1 MERFIENPKFPIRE
15 INEKSE
21 KEKGAARPP
30 YWEMVFYWTR
40 KPLIGARGVIAGC
53 LLPYDIDLERFKNA
67 IALNEKTPHRES
79 PKIRNDWKKYFE
91 GKKLLDPFAGFG
103 SIPLEG
109 LRLGLDVTAV
119 ELLPTTYVF
128 LKAVLEY
135 PKKFGKTLIKDV
147 EKWGNWIT
155 ERLKED
161 EDIKEL
167 YDEDIAVY
175 IGTWEIKCPHCGKF
189 TPAIG
194 NYWLARVK
202 DSKGYKRLA
211 YMKPEFN
218 GESVNIKVIDLNAIF
233 GSVENAKVDTKNNTI
248 VFVGDNYIEKV
259 KKAVEKGILKE
270 GDFVI
275 DGNKVVF
282 KVPSANIESRR
293 SQLTCL
299 CCGNIIK
306 YADEEGRHYID
317 RKKGNNE
324 FYVKFALKKYHS
336 GDENYARQ
344 RLLVKVKI
352 KERDLTFEPCIEE
365 DNNKLLIA
373 KQKINELLSNGD
385 VDIPTESVA
394 PWGSKGMGGDIKTI
408 TWGLTTWDKHFNPR
422 QLLTLI
428 KIVKLIR
435 EVGKK
440 VEEEKINEGWDK
452 DKAFEY
458 AEAIATYLS
467 MAMLKYADYSSISTR
482 WNSSLIMANTLS
494 TRGIAMVWNYF
505 EISPFAKW
513 TGSWRQGIEYTI
525 PKSLEYL
532 TDAISPKQKTLT
544 EIIKSN
550 SINIIQGDATSLNLN
565 EKFDI
570 IVTDPPYADDVPY
583 TELSDFYYVW
593 LKRAL
598 SDVENNKLIP
608 RFHKDAFFKKIGKKY
623 KEIKTQ
629 WQEFAKKEVS
639 ENAGRFMNEENKKEL
654 AKKHFENLF
663 SQAFISMRNHLK
675 DDGILV
681 TYYAHTNPESWA
693 NLLEA
698 GWKRAKLT
706 ITRALPLTTESKQ
719 NIVSRGKLSL
729 DTSIIAIWKKKTL
742 KDKTLISTLI
752 PKLREKGRETAE
764 LLIKHGQ
771 HDLDLLYGVMAGI
784 LEEITQYNEIV
795 SPEGKL
801 TTKDILDKYVY
812 PLTIYSIIDA
822 ISKEKEGALKITTK
836 PALFYTT
843 YKILFG
849 SKTLGSG
856 DLILLNI
863 STGIDAKKA
872 VEYNLIKEESK
883 GFVLNSPDLIK
894 ELNEKYLYQFLI
906 EKDINPTNPEIKTS
920 IDILHLLEYYAFA
933 YAIDAFKS
941 KLEEL
946 KSKYP
951 TETEEAI
958 NIAKLINKYY
968 ASVFKEIYAGKKD
981 SEIDKL
987 LQKDKIYEI
996 YLIRRLVRFLE
1007 GKAF

>member
-21 KEKGAARPP
+21 KEKGGARPP
-30 YWEMVFYWTR
+30 HWEMVFYWTR
-40 KPLIGARGVIAGC
+40 KPLIGTRGVIAGS
-53 LLPYDIDLERFKNA
+53 LLPYDIDVERFKNA
-67 IALNEKTPHRES
+67 ICLDEKTPHRFN
-79 PKIRNDWKKYFE
+79 PRIPNDWKKYFE

-119 ELLPTTYVF
+119 ELLPTTYIF
-128 LKAVLEY
+128 LKSVLEY
-135 PKKFGKTLIKDV
+135 PKEFGKSLVKDV

-161 EDIKEL
+161 EDIREL
-167 YDEDIAVY
+167 YEDDVAVY
-175 IGTWEIKCPHCGKF
+175 IGTWEIKCPHCGRW
-189 TPAIG
+189 TPLIG

-202 DSKGYKRLA
+202 NNKKGYKRLA
-211 YMKPEFN
+211 FMRAVKTEDGIDIEVVDVNKIAEENNLKLEDARVDKNKIKIGSLEF
-218 GESVNIKVIDLNAIF
+218 E
-233 GSVENAKVDTKNNTI
+233 
-248 VFVGDNYIEKV
+248 
-259 KKAVEKGILKE
+259 
-270 GDFVI
+270 
-275 DGNKVVF
+275 
-282 KVPSANIESRR
+282 VPNANIESRK
-293 SQLTCL
+293 SQVTCL
-299 CCGNIIK
+299 FCGNLIK
-306 YADEEGRHYID
+306 FADEEGNHYLN
-317 RKKGNNE
+317 KVKGKELE
-324 FYVKFALKKYHS
+324 FYVKFALKKYHE
-336 GDENYARQ
+336 GDERFARQ

-352 KERDLTFEPCIEE
+352 EDGNLIFEKATLE
-365 DNNKLLIA
+365 DNKKLGIA
-373 KQKINELLSNGD
+373 KEKVKKLIESGD
-385 VDIPTESVA
+385 VDVPNENLWNYSASGGGALSIFM
-394 PWGSKGMGGDIKTI
+394 WGFNKFYK
-408 TWGLTTWDKHFNPR
+408 LFNPR
-422 QLLTLI
+422 QLLTLV
-428 KIVKLIR
+428 KITRLIR
-435 EVGKK
+435 EVGKR
-440 VEEEKINEGWDK
+440 VEEKKIREGWSEER
-452 DKAFEY
+452 AFKY
-458 AEAIATYLS
+458 SEAIATYLS
-467 MAMLKYADYSSISTR
+467 IALLKHLDYNTITTL
-482 WNSSLIMANTLS
+482 WNAGSWSLNKVAHTL
-494 TRGIAMVWNYF
+494 TNRGIAMQWNWC
-505 EISPFAKW
+505 EICPILNIPLTYPS
-513 TGSWRQGIEYTI
+513 TLRTTI
-525 PKSLEYL
+525 RGLEYL
-532 TDAISPKQKTLT
+532 TSALSNKPNNLNDFINKVNNNSSN
-544 EIIKSN
+544 IK
-550 SINIIQGDATSLNLN
+550 IIQGDATSLNLG
-565 EKFDI
+565 EQFDI

-608 RFHKDAFFKKIGKKY
+608 RYHKEAFFKKIGKKY

-639 ENAGRFMNEENKKEL
+639 ENAGRFMDLKDKKEI

-663 SQAFISMRNHLK
+663 SQAFISMKNHLK
-675 DDGILV
+675 DDGLLI
-681 TYYAHTNPESWA
+681 TYYAHTNPDSWA
-693 NLLEA
+693 NLLES

-719 NIVSRGKLSL
+719 SIVSRGKLSL
-729 DTSIIAIWKKKTL
+729 DTSIIAVWKKKTL
-742 KDKTLISTLI
+742 KDKALISTLI
-752 PKLREKGRETAE
+752 PKLRDKGRQTAE

-822 ISKEKEGALKITTK
+822 ISKEKEGTLKISSK

-863 STGIDAKKA
+863 STGIDARTA
-872 VEYNLIKEESK
+872 VEYKLIKEENK
-883 GFVLNSPDLIK
+883 GFTLNSPDLIK
-894 ELNEKYLYQFLI
+894 ELNNKNLYQFLI
-906 EKDINPTNPEIKTS
+906 EKGINPINPEIKTS

-933 YAIDAFKS
+933 YPIDAFKS

-946 KSKYP
+946 KNKYP
-951 TETEEAI
+951 TEVDEAT

-968 ASVFKEIYAGKKD
+968 KSVFKEIYAGKKD
-981 SEIDKL
+981 SEIDKI
-987 LQKDKIYEI
+987 LQKNKTYEI

>member
-15 INEKSE
+15 INEKSG

-40 KPLIGARGVIAGC
+40 KPLIGARGVIAGS

-67 IALNEKTPHRES
+67 ICLDEKTPHRVNPRIPS
-79 PKIRNDWKKYFE
+79 DWKKYFE

-119 ELLPTTYVF
+119 ELLPTSNVF

-135 PKKFGKTLIKDV
+135 PKEFGRILVKDV

-161 EDIKEL
+161 EDIREL
-167 YDEDIAVY
+167 YEDDVAVY
-175 IGTWEIKCPHCGKF
+175 IGTWEIKCPHCGKWI
-189 TPAIG
+189 PLIG

-202 DSKGYKRLA
+202 DNKKGYKRLA
-211 YMKPEFN
+211 FMKAVKTED
-218 GESVNIKVIDLNAIF
+218 GIDIEVVDVNKIAKENNL
-233 GSVENAKVDTKNNTI
+233 SLENAKVDKNKI
-248 VFVGDNYIEKV
+248 K
-259 KKAVEKGILKE
+259 
-270 GDFVI
+270 I
-275 DGNKVVF
+275 DKLEF
-282 KVPSANIESRR
+282 EVPNANIESRK
-293 SQLTCL
+293 SQVTCL
-299 CCGNIIK
+299 FCGNLIK
-306 YADEEGRHYID
+306 FADEEGNHYLN
-317 RKKGNNE
+317 KVKGKDLE
-324 FYVKFALKKYHS
+324 FYVKFALKKYHE
-336 GDENYARQ
+336 GDERFARQ

-352 KERDLTFEPCIEE
+352 EDGDLIFEKATLE
-365 DNNKLLIA
+365 DNKKLEIA
-373 KQKINELLSNGD
+373 KEKVKKLIESGD
-385 VDIPTESVA
+385 VDVPNEPIP
-394 PWGSKGMGGDIKTI
+394 PYGNMGG
-408 TWGLTTWDKHFNPR
+408 GGHFLPLNYGMDKWYMLFNPR

-428 KIVKLIR
+428 KITRLIR

-440 VEEEKINEGWDK
+440 VEEEKLKEDWSEE
-452 DKAFEY
+452 KAFKY
-458 AEAIATYLS
+458 SEAIATYLS
-467 MAMLKYADYSSISTR
+467 IALCKFADYNSCVSV
-482 WNSSLIMANTLS
+482 WNQSLIMGHTLNF
-494 TRGIAMVWNYF
+494 RGISMVWNF
-505 EISPFAKW
+505 WESNPFTKW
-513 TGSWRQGIEYTI
+513 TGSWTQGYTYTL

-532 TDAISPKQKTLT
+532 TSALSNKPNNLDDYFNKINNNSSN
-544 EIIKSN
+544 IK
-550 SINIIQGDATSLNLN
+550 IIQGDATSLNLG
-565 EKFDI
+565 EQFDI

-593 LKRAL
+593 LRRAL

-608 RFHKDAFFKKIGKKY
+608 RYHKDAFFKRIGKKY

-629 WQEFAKKEVS
+629 WQDFAKKEVS
-639 ENAGRFMNEENKKEL
+639 EKYGRFMDLENKKEI
-654 AKKHFENLF
+654 AKQHFENLF
-663 SQAFISMRNHLK
+663 SQAFISMKNHLK
-675 DDGILV
+675 DDGLLV

-706 ITRALPLTTESKQ
+706 ITRALPLTTESKT
-719 NIVSRGKLSL
+719 NVISRGKLSL
-729 DTSIIAIWKKKTL
+729 DTSIIAVWKKKTL
-742 KDKTLISTLI
+742 KDKALISTLI
-752 PKLREKGRETAE
+752 PKLRDKGKQTAE

-822 ISKEKEGALKITTK
+822 ISKEKEGTLKITSK

-849 SKTLGSG
+849 NKTLGSG

-863 STGIDAKKA
+863 STGIDAKTA
-872 VEYNLIKEESK
+872 VEYKLIKEDGK
-883 GFVLNSPDLIK
+883 GFTLNSPDLIK
-894 ELNEKYLYQFLI
+894 ELNNKHLQQFLI
-906 EKDINPTNPEIKTS
+906 EKNINPTNPEIKTS

-933 YAIDAFKS
+933 YPIDAFKS
-941 KLEEL
+941 KLDEL
-946 KSKYP
+946 KDKHP

-968 ASVFKEIYAGKKD
+968 ESVFKEIYAGKKD
-981 SEIDKL
+981 SEIDKI
-987 LQKDKIYEI
+987 LQKNKLYEI

>member
-1 MERFIENPKFPIRE
+1 MMRFIENPKFPIRE

-40 KPLIGARGVIAGC
+40 KPLIGARGVIAGS
-53 LLPYDIDLERFKNA
+53 LLPYDIDVERFKNL
-67 IALNEKTPHRES
+67 INLNEKTPHRENPRIPS
-79 PKIRNDWKKYFE
+79 DWKKYFE

-135 PKKFGKTLIKDV
+135 PKEFGKILVKDV
-147 EKWGNWIT
+147 EKWGHWIT

-167 YDEDIAVY
+167 YEDDVVVY
-175 IGTWEIKCPHCGKF
+175 IGTWEIRCPHCGKW
-189 TPAIG
+189 TPLIG

-202 DSKGYKRLA
+202 DNKKGYKRLA
-211 YMKPEFN
+211 FMRAVKTED
-218 GESVNIKVIDLNAIF
+218 GVDIEVVDVNKIAKENNL
-233 GSVENAKVDTKNNTI
+233 SLENAKVDKNKI
-248 VFVGDNYIEKV
+248 KLGSLEFE
-259 KKAVEKGILKE
+259 
-270 GDFVI
+270 
-275 DGNKVVF
+275 
-282 KVPSANIESRR
+282 VPNANIESRK
-293 SQLTCL
+293 SQVTCL
-299 CCGNIIK
+299 FCGNLIK
-306 YADEEGRHYID
+306 FADEEGNHYLN
-317 RKKGNNE
+317 KVKGKDLE
-324 FYVKFALKKYHS
+324 FYVKWALKKYHE
-336 GDENYARQ
+336 GDERFARQ

-352 KERDLTFEPCIEE
+352 EDRDLIFESATFE
-365 DNNKLLIA
+365 DNKKLEIA
-373 KQKINELLSNGD
+373 KEKIKRLIENGD
-385 VDIPTESVA
+385 VDIPNEPTPEYENRR
-394 PWGSKGMGGDIKTI
+394 I
-408 TWGLTTWDKHFNPR
+408 TPILGVNKWFQFFNPR
-422 QLLTLI
+422 QLLTLV
-428 KIVKLIR
+428 KITKLIR

-440 VEEEKINEGWDK
+440 VEEEKIKEGWDK
-452 DKAFEY
+452 DKAFKY
-458 AEAIATYLS
+458 SEAIATYLS
-467 MAMLKYADYSSISTR
+467 IALLRYITFNSITSPIR
-482 WNSSLIMANTLS
+482 VDTLFNAIVAGNMS
-494 TRGIAMVWNYF
+494 FRGIAMVWNYG
-505 EISPFAKW
+505 EISPFSNI
-513 TGSWRQGIEYTI
+513 TGSLVKNNEKVIN
-525 PKSLEYL
+525 SLEYL
-532 TDAISPKQKTLT
+532 TSALSNKPNNLDDYFNKLNNNSSN
-544 EIIKSN
+544 IK
-550 SINIIQGDATSLNLN
+550 IIQGDATSLNLN
-565 EKFDI
+565 EKFDV

-608 RFHKDAFFKKIGKKY
+608 RYHKEAFFKKIGKKY

-639 ENAGRFMNEENKKEL
+639 ENAGRFMNEENKNEI

-663 SQAFISMRNHLK
+663 SQAFISMKNHLK
-675 DDGILV
+675 DDGLLV

-719 NIVSRGKLSL
+719 SIVSRGKLSL
-729 DTSIIAIWKKKTL
+729 DTSIIAVWKKKEL
-742 KDKTLISTLI
+742 KDKALISSLI
-752 PKLREKGRETAE
+752 PKLRDKGKQTAE

-812 PLTIYSIIDA
+812 PLTIYSIIEA
-822 ISKEKEGALKITTK
+822 ISKEKEGTLKISSK

-863 STGIDAKKA
+863 STGIDAKTA
-872 VEYNLIKEESK
+872 VEYKLIKEEGK
-883 GFVLNSPDLIK
+883 GFTLNSPDLIK
-894 ELNEKYLYQFLI
+894 ELNNKHLQQFLI
-906 EKDINPTNPEIKTS
+906 EKGINPTNPEIKTS
-920 IDILHLLEYYAFA
+920 IDVLHLLEYYAFA
-933 YAIDAFKS
+933 YPIDAFKS

-946 KSKYP
+946 RDKYP
-951 TETEEAI
+951 AEVDEAI

-968 ASVFKEIYAGKKD
+968 ESVFKDIYAGKKD
-981 SEIDKL
+981 SEIDKI
-987 LQKDKIYEI
+987 LQKEKLYEI
-996 YLIRRLVRFLE
+996 YLIRRLIRFLE